1 MRGKLTRSKNGRLN
15 QNGTAPSTWMDDI
28 LFYDI
33 EGREIQKQSLQQLGY
48 TDTTWLKYDF
58 PGRLRKS
65 QWSHMNNTTRTLI
78 SERFEYD
85 HAGRLV
91 ETFHKIGTQAEQKIS
106 NQSYNERDELSQKQ
120 LVYSGGNYG
129 QSIDYIYNIRKWLT
143 QINDPA
149 SCGADLF
156 SEKLGYT
163 DANASLSASA
173 KYNGNIAW
181 IEWRTGANCTV
192 GGLSRNKAGYGFIY
206 DGLDRMTGS
215 RYGENTGSW
224 TNLNRYN
231 ENLTYDLNG
240 NILTLGRR
248 GYISAGNWNTIDTL
262 TYTYGNPTNPNWATT
277 IADGSG
283 SALGYPN
290 TSGTFSFD
298 AAGNQ
303 TTYSA
308 KGITAITYNHLNL
321 PTKYTW
327 AGSNIEIQYD
337 AAGRK
342 LKKIPSTGNAK
353 TYVGGI
359 EYSASAIEAIYHPE
373 GRARLISSTWE
384 YEYGIKDHLGNP
396 RVYFKYNGSISF
408 LQENHYYPFG
418 MEQGEWTAPSSPE
431 NKYKYNG
438 KELNDEFSLGLY
450 DYGARW
456 YDPVVGRWTSVDPL
470 AQLYPSVSPYAYGL
484 NNPMF
489 WTDPTGMTVEP
500 GSQKEWDKQKQNVV
514 GERDKLQS
522 KIDGLNAKATAK
534 GWSAEKLAGKI
545 GNMQDRVNSLNGTID
560 NLGTLEASSQV
571 YALKSG
577 AGEEGGTTY
586 DPSTGN
592 IVFSYDGTANFVH
605 ETTHGG
611 QFESGDIG
619 FDTKTGM
626 NYGSDVFDEVAAYNA
641 QFGYSPSSV
650 SGLTSSSTAKSFG
663 GITTSW
669 VQGITKSDGS
679 KIYAPGGSANTG
691 ISPVNMGTNRDG
703 LIKAY
708 PHQKSVLSTVPASFT
723 LKDLPTIYYKK

>member
-1 MRGKLTRSKNGRLN
+1 VILTGKHTTISNPSVSDSLYETATTSGHFYTSKAFPTSSIEVYTVNYYDDYDWEDNGSNDATYRGGYADYLSSNYPWVKGKLTRSKNGRLN
-15 QNGTAPSTWMDDI
+15 QNGTAPSSWMDDI
-28 LFYDI
+28 IFYDI

-58 PGRLRKS
+58 PGRLRKT
-65 QWSHMNNTTRTLI
+65 QRSHMNNTTRTLI

-120 LVYSGGNYG
+120 LAYSGGNYG
-129 QSIDYIYNIRKWLT
+129 QSVDYTYNIRKWLT

-308 KGITAITYNHLNL
+308 KSITAITYNHLNL

-327 AGSNIEIQYD
+327 SGGNTLEIQYD
-337 AAGRK
+337 ASGRK
-342 LKKIPSTGNAK
+342 LAKVPSTGNSK
-353 TYVGGI
+353 TYVGSI
-359 EYSASAIEAIYHPE
+359 EYSASAIEAIYHAE

-384 YEYGIKDHLGNP
+384 YDYAVKDHLGNS
-396 RVYFKYNGSISF
+396 RVYFKYNGSMSF

-418 MEQGEWTAPSSPE
+418 MEQGGWTAPSSPE

-456 YDPVVGRWTSVDPL
+456 YDGSIGRW
-470 AQLYPSVSPYAYGL
+470 
-484 NNPMF
+484 N
-489 WTDPTGMTVEP
+489 
-500 GSQKEWDKQKQNVV
+500 
-514 GERDKLQS
+514 
-522 KIDGLNAKATAK
+522 
-534 GWSAEKLAGKI
+534 
-545 GNMQDRVNSLNGTID
+545 
-560 NLGTLEASSQV
+560 
-571 YALKSG
+571 
-577 AGEEGGTTY
+577 
-586 DPSTGN
+586 
-592 IVFSYDGTANFVH
+592 
-605 ETTHGG
+605 
-611 QFESGDIG
+611 
-619 FDTKTGM
+619 
-626 NYGSDVFDEVAAYNA
+626 
-641 QFGYSPSSV
+641 
-650 SGLTSSSTAKSFG
+650 
-663 GITTSW
+663 
-669 VQGITKSDGS
+669 
-679 KIYAPGGSANTG
+679 
-691 ISPVNMGTNRDG
+691 
-703 LIKAY
+703 
-708 PHQKSVLSTVPASFT
+708 
-723 LKDLPTIYYKK
+723 